1 MIRKLLDRLN
11 PTRQLPKPM
20 RRYLALPGRLFLA
33 WLLVSAVLVQAAIHG
48 AATAPADEPVA
59 QAEAPADESE
69 SESADPPAVLP
80 PTEAPAVLALAGNLD
95 AQLPAGGEI
104 AVSGSTAFTLT
115 RSGDQVILAGPGL
128 PTLQLAGDGEE
139 LRVRTPEGATVY
151 RLKVK
156 AADQGKIYDAAG
168 SYLYRLKCEAEDG
181 EETCKLY
188 DAAGHKLNRVKLK
201 GDSFNVYGAGSERLY
216 KGKNKSGAWQVRDEA
231 DHSVLTIRGVGS
243 LREAALLAM
252 PVEPAVRVLI
262 WRHGGR

>member
-11 PTRQLPKPM
+11 PTRRLPKPM

-33 WLLVSAVLVQAAIHG
+33 WLLVSAVLVRAAIHG
-48 AATAPADEPVA
+48 AAPAPADEPVA

-69 SESADPPAVLP
+69 PAEPPAVP
-80 PTEAPAVLALAGNLD
+80 PPAEAPAVLALAGNLD

-104 AVSGSTAFTLT
+104 AVSGSTAFTLA
-115 RSGDQVILAGPGL
+115 RSGDEVLLAGPGL
-128 PTLQLAGDGEE
+128 PRLRLTGDGEE
-139 LRVRTPEGATVY
+139 LRLRTPEGATVY

-156 AADQGKIYDAAG
+156 AADQGKIYDAG
-168 SYLYRLKCEAEDG
+168 GNYLYRLKCEAEDG

-201 GDSFNVYGAGSERLY
+201 ADGFNVYGAGSERLY
-216 KGKNKSGAWQVRDEA
+216 KGKYKSGAWQVRDEA
-231 DHSVLTIRGVGS
+231 DHIVLTIRGVGS

-252 PVEPAVRVLI
+252 PVEPAARMLI
-262 WRHGGR
+262 WRHGGGE